1 MTDRTNE
8 QTQTIDPDGLQETPG
23 DGAAADELTVETVA
37 AQRDDYLDQL
47 QRSRAEFQ
55 NYRRRT
61 EQELFAA
68 RARLTS
74 QVLKDVL
81 PVLDDL
87 QRATAAL
94 PEEQRGTPWGEGV
107 SAIARKFLGVLERYG
122 VTPIDAVGEPFDPA
136 RHEAVATEPG
146 STQNVVV
153 EIFQT
158 GYTQGD
164 ATLRPAMVK
173 VGDRVEMQA

>member
-1 MTDRTNE
+1 MIDTTDE
-8 QTQTIDPDGLQETPG
+8 QTQTLDGDPTAG
-23 DGAAADELTVETVA
+23 DAPTFEALAAE
-37 AQRDDYLDQL
+37 RDDYLEQL
-47 QRSRAEFQ
+47 QRSRADYQ
-55 NYRRRT
+55 NFKRRA

-68 RARLTS
+68 RARLTRD
-74 QVLKDVL
+74 VLRDVL

-94 PEEQRGTPWGEGV
+94 PEEQRATPWGEGV
-107 SAIARKFLGVLERYG
+107 TAIARKFLAVLERYG
-122 VTPIDAVGEPFDPA
+122 VAPIDQVGEPFDPA

-146 STQNVVV
+146 STGNVVV

-158 GYTQGD
+158 GFTQGD
-164 ATLRPAMVK
+164 TTLRPAMVK